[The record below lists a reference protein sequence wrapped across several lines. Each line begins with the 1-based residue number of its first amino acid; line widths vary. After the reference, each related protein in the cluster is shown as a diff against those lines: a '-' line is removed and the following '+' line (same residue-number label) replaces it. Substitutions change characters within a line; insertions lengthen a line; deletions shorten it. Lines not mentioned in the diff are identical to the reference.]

1 MNYCLGGVSWMIH
14 TKKTRLM
21 TLCAIYEK
29 HDGAEDLKIAKFFR
43 ADYIR
48 LEVLKTILGITLGY
62 IFILAM
68 IIIYYLEFLIKNAL
82 RLNYKMLGMRA
93 LAVYILL
100 LAFYIV
106 FAVGRYSYLYMKSHR
121 RLGRYYKMLGRIKKI
136 AEEQEYERE
145 LEEENWEEMQS

>member
-1 MNYCLGGVSWMIH
+1 
-14 TKKTRLM
+14 
-21 TLCAIYEK
+21 
-29 HDGAEDLKIAKFFR
+29 
-43 ADYIR
+43 
-48 LEVLKTILGITLGY
+48 
-62 IFILAM
+62 M